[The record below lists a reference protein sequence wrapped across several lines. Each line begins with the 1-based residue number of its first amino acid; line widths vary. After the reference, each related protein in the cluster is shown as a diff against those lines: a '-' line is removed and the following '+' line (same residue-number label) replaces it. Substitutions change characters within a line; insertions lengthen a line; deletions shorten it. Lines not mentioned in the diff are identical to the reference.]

1 MPAAP
6 GFWKRRG
13 LAAAFL
19 LPLSLLFRSLAAIRR
34 LLYELGILRA
44 YRVGVPV
51 IVVGNISVGGSGKTP
66 VVIWLAERLAG
77 AGRRPGI
84 VSRGYGGTAAG
95 VQPVLEGSDPAMSG
109 DEPVLIARRSHC
121 PVWIG
126 RDRVAAARALRRA
139 HPEVDVILTDDGM
152 QHYRLARDIEIAV
165 VDDLQLGNRLPLPAG
180 PLREP
185 VSRLSR
191 CDLVLAHGELSASVR
206 AVCPPAPVFRMRL
219 MPTAFYQLGAPMRR
233 RSAGEF
239 EGMKVRA
246 LAGIGRPERF
256 FEALA
261 ELGLVGFETRALPD
275 HHVFQSEDLSLEGV
289 DAIVVTEK
297 DAVKLTNFAPED
309 TWVLPVDAEIREEA
323 FEFLLERL
331 NGCKAA

>member
-6 GFWKRRG
+6 SFWQRRG
-13 LAAAFL
+13 LAAAFF
-19 LPLSLLFRSLAAIRR
+19 LPLALLFRFLAAMRR
-34 LLYELGILRA
+34 ALYARGLLHMRRA
-44 YRVGVPV
+44 DVPV
-51 IVVGNISVGGSGKTP
+51 IVVGNIAVGGSGKTP
-66 VVIWLAERLAG
+66 VVLWLADRLLR

-84 VSRGYGGTAAG
+84 VSRGYGGTAQGCRA
-95 VQPVLEGSDPAMSG
+95 VRPESDPADCG
-109 DEPVLIARRSHC
+109 DEPVLLARRSRC

-126 RDRVAAARALRRA
+126 RDRVAAAQALRSA
-139 HPEVDVILTDDGM
+139 HPEVDVILTDDGL

-165 VDDLQLGNRLPLPAG
+165 VDDRQLGNRWPLPAG

-185 VSRLSR
+185 ISRLAS
-191 CDLVLAHGELSASVR
+191 CDLVLAHGDLSPSVR
-206 AVCPPAPVFRMRL
+206 ACCPPAPVYRMQL
-219 MPTAFYQLGAPMRR
+219 MPTAFYQLRQPLRR

-239 EGMKVRA
+239 DGMRVRA

-256 FEALA
+256 FDTLS
-261 ELGLVGFETRALPD
+261 ELGLVGVETRALPD
-275 HHVFQSEDLSLEGV
+275 HHVFCADDLSLAGT

-297 DAVKLTNFAPED
+297 DAVKLRAFAPEE

-323 FEFLLERL
+323 FEYLLERL